1 MNVNVA
7 VRSDVA
13 AAVVRSP
20 LMRPGLLL
28 LFLSCAAMADFGVD
42 VPSMLYDIS
51 VQQRFMAQVNEMNL
65 ALHARKR
72 TLSKPTS

>member
-1 MNVNVA
+1 
-7 VRSDVA
+7 
-13 AAVVRSP
+13 
-20 LMRPGLLL
+20 
-28 LFLSCAAMADFGVD
+28 MADFGVD

-72 TLSKPTS
+72 TPSKPTS